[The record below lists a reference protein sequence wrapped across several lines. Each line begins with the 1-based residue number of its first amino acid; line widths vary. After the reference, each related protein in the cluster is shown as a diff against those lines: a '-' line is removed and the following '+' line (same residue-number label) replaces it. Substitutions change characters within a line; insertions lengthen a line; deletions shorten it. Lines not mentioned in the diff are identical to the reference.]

1 MCNTLT
7 LENFNKEDAMNTMA
21 QTHYESTM
29 QMTQVNLR
37 EEPSEQ
43 YKTYSG
49 KFRNMQKDQDKLL
62 EEDLRLH
69 KFSLHQDLVDKQA
82 NHEDLQS
89 DRLQLENLNEKRN
102 FVFKEKITN
111 PNNPNNNLIINKS
124 NSDFKLNLT
133 AVDKIKNNVQ
143 SPYRSINN

>member
-1 MCNTLT
+1 
-7 LENFNKEDAMNTMA
+7 
-21 QTHYESTM
+21 
-29 QMTQVNLR
+29 
-37 EEPSEQ
+37 
-43 YKTYSG
+43 
-49 KFRNMQKDQDKLL
+49 MQKDQDKLL

-82 NHEDLQS
+82 SHEDLQS

-111 PNNPNNNLIINKS
+111 PNNPNNNLTLTINKS

-133 AVDKIKNNVQ
+133 TVDKIKNNVQ